1 MLDRIAVA
9 IVIALLGWLEKRGV
23 STAVDADRDPA
34 RLARA
39 GGRLREWL
47 RHEDRVRAG
56 REPDAPRAGRE
67 S

>member
-34 RLARA
+34 ALSRA
-39 GGRLREWL
+39 GARLRDWL
-47 RHEDRVRAG
+47 RHEDRVRS
-56 REPDAPRAGRE
+56 R
-67 S
+67 